1 MSDERIEKIKSA
13 VEAVDHI
20 PTGKKTELLDALS
33 KIKPGIA
40 QVSQTHADH
49 AQNIAKLVEASAQ
62 EAARKEKR
70 PEHLKKLLQE
80 LKQSV
85 ERFEASHPELTAS
98 VAEFST
104 VLSALGI

>member
-1 MSDERIEKIKSA
+1 MSDEQIDKTKSA
-13 VEAVDHI
+13 VAAAGHI
-20 PTGKKTELLDALS
+20 PAAKKAELLDALS

-40 QVSQTHADH
+40 RVSRTHADH
-49 AQNIAKLVEASAQ
+49 AQKIARLVEDSAREAS
-62 EAARKEKR
+62 RKEKR
-70 PEHLKKLLQE
+70 PEHLNKLLEE

-85 ERFEASHPELTAS
+85 ERFEASHPELAAS

>member
-1 MSDERIEKIKSA
+1 MRDEQIEKIRSA
-13 VEAVDHI
+13 VEGADHI
-20 PTGKKTELLDALS
+20 PAEKKVELLDALS

-40 QVSQTHADH
+40 RVSQTHADH
-49 AQNIAKLVEASAQ
+49 AKNIAELVEASTQ

-70 PEHLKKLLQE
+70 PEHLNKLLQE
-80 LKQSV
+80 LKQTV
-85 ERFEASHPELTAS
+85 ERFEASHPELAAS